1 MNWGVEVCSGWRGVA
16 FREVLVDGVAR
27 HAVGVAIS
35 EMLTRCGAAMP
46 TERSLSFSLPAV
58 LDCWSRQRFAISM
71 VLRLLDG
78 LMARPGGLEPVW

>member
-1 MNWGVEVCSGWRGVA
+1 MNWGRKRVRDDEGVV
-16 FREVLVDGVAR
+16 FREVVVDGAAR

-35 EMLTRCGAAMP
+35 EMLTRRGAVVS

-58 LDCWSRQRFAISM
+58 LDCWSRQCFAISM
-71 VLRLLDG
+71 VLQLLHG